1 MKKLFYFAL
10 LILPF
15 IAFTQERDQ
24 IDYHS
29 LFSHDQ
35 VLAVQ
40 DSIYLSKLPILE
52 MPDYL
57 RSRDLPAIH
66 DNSLNQY
73 LRPIFSQQIY
83 PNCMQSSSIAY
94 AFTYEI
100 NRMRGLSSQ
109 LPENQYTTHFAWNFM
124 NGGNGWYGVNYLHTH
139 DVLYRNGTPN
149 LLDYDGFYTGG
160 GERWMSGY
168 DKYYHA
174 MQNRIDGVY
183 SIPVKTEEGL
193 LTLKHWLY
201 DHLEG
206 SPVGGVANFIACS
219 PWNYTFLPEGTPE
232 EGKLVMLAFCP
243 QALHGMTIVGWND
256 SIRYDYNYDGRY
268 TTDVDITGDGIID
281 LQDCEIGGLKFVN
294 SYGDAWAD
302 SGFCYMMYR
311 TLAAPIGEGGIWG
324 NVVHVLKTKE
334 LQEPK
339 MTMKV
344 KLKHNMREMI
354 RIRAGVSPDASVE
367 YPSNFYDFPIFQF
380 QGNKLPMQ
388 GCDTIE
394 TCKIIEF
401 GLDITPLLSHVSSGQ
416 EANYFLQVYEQDPEG
431 KGIGEIIEFSLID
444 YTSGI
449 NEIAYPA
456 NNIPLINNN
465 QTILMIPATISFDA
479 PYIQTD
485 ELPAFEPAQP
495 YQVQLQAAGGAAPYK
510 WKLRNK
516 YSQGDAEEEYPAIGS
531 QQLIP
536 NSYGDSI
543 FTIGLDFQFPFF
555 GEYYDTIRI
564 NAQGYVFLD
573 EYISHW
579 PYMKQE
585 SYFFKHIKAI
595 SPFRSKSLIHYM
607 AQDDG
612 LWYEANGDHA
622 LIHWKT
628 SIKDQDGN
636 SELNFA
642 LRLDASGNINLFYD
656 GIEYDESI
664 DWTGGIS
671 NGDAINYHLIEVPD
685 PRKIDKNSVTK
696 FIYHP
701 VPGQISISEDG
712 LLEVLTDDASSI
724 YDIHV
729 VASDQ
734 NNMMA
739 YRSYQLTD
747 ALLTSYT
754 FDVEGDTSILR
765 DSEVSVTYSIKNISS
780 GSLSNVIAGI
790 ESEDEFIEIQDDT
803 QDFGSLAPGE
813 SKTETAAFRFNT
825 SSSIPDGH
833 AIILKNKIM
842 SSAGQKEGLIVA
854 HARASSIIYAGVQ
867 VEDGNNGRLDPNESA
882 DLIIR
887 INNEGRADASDV
899 SAELSSLNDYVTV
912 EGNPVMSYGSIA
924 AGSTSTEN
932 FAVYASPSTLS
943 GFEARF
949 LIEISD
955 ESGFQ
960 RSDTLQIMV
969 GKKPVLIIDLDP
981 NNNSGPVML
990 ETLNELDIY
999 TDYTRAFPLSMD
1011 NYQSVFI
1018 SLGIQLAYY
1027 ALTPQEGSMLANFLE
1042 DGGKIYLESRR
1053 TWRDD
1058 IQTEVQG
1065 MFNIDIHNIPLMYE
1079 VVEGVDSTFTEG
1091 MAFQN
1096 LATPPFNYYSLVP
1109 IPPAFSILQ
1118 SRADSLSGAVAYDAG
1133 DYKTIGAVIEF
1144 GQLLDDSSSKT
1155 DLMEQI
1161 LFFFDIHLSTIGIE
1175 EPAPGQ
1181 VLTSALNYPNP
1192 FRGRTSISFTLQEDS
1207 KLSLGIYNMNG
1218 QLIQSLG
1225 LEKEYRKG
1233 THTIPWDAGNL
1244 GLPGGIY
1251 LYRLVTDRQVVT
1263 KKMILIN

>member
-24 IDYHS
+24 INYQS

-57 RSRDLPAIH
+57 RSRDLPPIH
-66 DNSLNQY
+66 DNSTNQY
-73 LRPIFSQQIY
+73 LRPIFSQEIY

-100 NRMRGLSSQ
+100 NRMREVSSQ
-109 LPENQYTTHFAWNFM
+109 LPENQYTTHFSWNFM
-124 NGGNGWYGVNYLHTH
+124 NGGNGWFGVNYLHTH
-139 DVLYRNGTPN
+139 DILYRNGNPN
-149 LLDYDGFYTGG
+149 LVDYNGFYTGG
-160 GERWMSGY
+160 GQHWMTGY

-174 MQNRIDGVY
+174 MQNRINGVY
-183 SIPVKTEEGL
+183 SIPVSTEEGL

-219 PWNYTFLPEGTPE
+219 PWNYTSLAEGTPE
-232 EGKLVMLAFCP
+232 EGKLVMVAFCP

-256 SIRYDYNYDGRY
+256 SIRFDYNYDSRY
-268 TTDVDITGDGIID
+268 TNDEDITGDGIID
-281 LQDCEIGGLKFVN
+281 MQDWEIGGLKFVN
-294 SYGDAWAD
+294 SYGNTWGD

-311 TLAAPIGEGGIWG
+311 TLAAPIDEGGIWS

-334 LQEPK
+334 VHEPK
-339 MTMKV
+339 LTMKV

-354 RIRAGVSPDASVE
+354 RIRAGVSPDAGIE

-380 QGNKLPMQ
+380 QGNNMPMQ
-388 GCDTIE
+388 GCDTLE
-394 TCKIIEF
+394 SCKIIEF
-401 GLDITPLLSHVSSGQ
+401 GLDITPLLSHVNSGQ
-416 EANYFLQVYEQDPEG
+416 AANYFLQVYEKDPQG
-431 KGIGEIIEFSLID
+431 VGIGEIIEFSLID
-444 YTSGI
+444 YTNGY
-449 NEIAYPA
+449 NEISYP
-456 NNIPLINNN
+456 NTNIPLINNG
-465 QTILMIPATISFDA
+465 QTILKIPATVSFDA

-485 ELPAFEPAQP
+485 ELPPFLINQP
-495 YQVQLQAAGGAAPYK
+495 YQVQLQAAGGTAPYK
-510 WKLRNK
+510 WKLKNK
-516 YSQGDAEEEYPAIGS
+516 YSQGDGEEEYPAAGS

-536 NSYGDSI
+536 NSQGDSI

-555 GEYYDTIRI
+555 GEYYDTIKV
-564 NAQGYVFLD
+564 NAEGYVFLD
-573 EYISHW
+573 EYITHW

-607 AQDDG
+607 AHDDG
-612 LWYEANGDHA
+612 LWYEGNGDYV

-628 SIKDQDGN
+628 SIKEQYGN

-642 LRLDASGNINLFYD
+642 LRLDASGDISLFYD
-656 GIEYDESI
+656 GIEYSESI
-664 DWTGGIS
+664 NWTGGIS
-671 NGDAINYHLIEVPD
+671 NGDAINYHLVDVPD
-685 PRKIDKNSVTK
+685 PRKINKNTVRK
-696 FIYHP
+696 YMYHP
-701 VPGQISISEDG
+701 VPGEISISEDG

-739 YRSYQLTD
+739 YRSYQLSD
-747 ALLTSYT
+747 ALITSYT
-754 FDVEGDTSILR
+754 FDVDGDTTILR
-765 DSEVSVTYSIKNISS
+765 DSEVSVTYYIKNISS
-780 GSLSNVIAGI
+780 GALNNVNVSI
-790 ESEDEFIEIQDDT
+790 ESDSEFIDIQDNT

-813 SKTETAAFRFNT
+813 SKTETAAFIFNT
-825 SSSIPDGH
+825 SPSIPDGH
-833 AIILKNKIM
+833 AIILKNKII
-842 SSAGQKEGLIVA
+842 SSAGQKDGLIVA
-854 HARASSIIYAGVQ
+854 RAKASSIVYAGVQ
-867 VEDGNNGRLDPNESA
+867 VDDGNNGSLDPNESA
-882 DLIIR
+882 DLIIS
-887 INNEGRADASDV
+887 INNKGRADANEV
-899 SAELSSLNDYVTV
+899 SAELSSLNDYVSV
-912 EGNPVMSYGSIA
+912 EGNPVMSYGTIA
-924 AGSTSTEN
+924 AGSTVTEN
-932 FAVYASPSTLS
+932 FEVYASPSTLS

-949 LIEISD
+949 LVEISD
-955 ESGFQ
+955 GTGFQ

-981 NNNSGPVML
+981 KNLSGPVML
-990 ETLNELDIY
+990 ETLNEMGIY
-999 TDYTRAFPLSMD
+999 TDYTRAFPNSMA
-1011 NYQSVFI
+1011 NYQSVFV
-1018 SLGIQLAYY
+1018 SLGIQVAYY
-1027 ALTPQEGSMLANFLE
+1027 ALTPEEGSKLANYLE

-1058 IQTEVQG
+1058 VHTEVHD
-1065 MFNIDIHNIPLMYE
+1065 MFNIDIHNVPLMFE
-1079 VVEGVDSTFTEG
+1079 VIDGVDSTFTEG
-1091 MAFQN
+1091 MAFEN
-1096 LATPPFNYYSLVP
+1096 LATPPFNFYSLVP
-1109 IPPAFSILQ
+1109 TLPAFSILQ
-1118 SRADSLSGAVAYDAG
+1118 NRADSLSGAVAYDAG

-1144 GQLLDDSSSKT
+1144 GQLLDDSSSKA

-1175 EPAPGQ
+1175 EPKPGRI
-1181 VLTSALNYPNP
+1181 LTSAVNYPNP

-1218 QLIQSLG
+1218 QLIQSIG
-1225 LEKEYRKG
+1225 VEREYSKG
-1233 THTIPWDAGNL
+1233 THTIPWNAGNL